1 MLMLHRGD
9 GELTGAD
16 RFVIPRRVEY
26 LIALAREG
34 HFARAAASCNVSQP
48 TLSAGIQQLEHDLGV
63 LIVRRGQRF
72 QGLTEE
78 GEMVL
83 AWAQRS
89 IVESQHLAQQ
99 LRDRVKQL
107 ARTLQVGYLASISPL
122 VPALT
127 ILFASRYPNIKL
139 RVIRF
144 RDAAAIQQGLDEY
157 LIDVGLTYVDEPHR
171 RNFRWQELYTE
182 QYHLLVRRGGQFH
195 GRTELDWNEI
205 RAIPLCAF
213 TPESQVLGLDEVEM
227 LWSAERS
234 APQIATDSIY
244 LVMDHVRT
252 GNWAS
257 VVPRAIMPMIA
268 VTDGFEAIPLA
279 QTGQPAHWGVVIP
292 LRDPASPPA
301 EALFEVA
308 ASEEFAAIVEAA
320 LRQRRQG
327 DSQSL

>member
-1 MLMLHRGD
+1 
-9 GELTGAD
+9 
-16 RFVIPRRVEY
+16 VIPRRLEY

-107 ARTLQVGYLASISPL
+107 TGTLQIGYLASISPL

-127 ILFASRYPNIKL
+127 ILFARRHPDIRL

-144 RDAAAIQQGLDEY
+144 QNAAGIQQGLDEY
-157 LIDVGLTYVDEPHR
+157 LIDVGLTYVDETHR
-171 RNFRWQELYTE
+171 RNTRCKELYGE
-182 QYHLLVRRGGQFH
+182 QYHLLIRSGGQFH
-195 GRTELDWNEI
+195 ARAELDWNEI
-205 RAIPLCAF
+205 RNIPLCAF
-213 TPESQVLGLDEVEM
+213 TPESQVLGLDEVEL
-227 LWSAERS
+227 LWNTQQR

-244 LVMDHVRT
+244 VVMDHVRT
-252 GNWAS
+252 GDWAA

-268 VTDGFEAIPLA
+268 VTDEFEAIPLA
-279 QTGQPAHWGVVIP
+279 QTGPPARWGVVIP
-292 LRDPASPPA
+292 PRDPASPLA
-301 EALFEVA
+301 EAFFEVA
-308 ASEEFAAIVEAA
+308 ASAEFASILEEA
-320 LRQRRQG
+320 LCRRAAR
-327 DSQSL
+327 